1 MKLTNEQTWAL
12 FWFAIV
18 VALCTLIGS
27 CTVMS
32 NNEDARKAQDMKSL
46 IAAGQSPIE
55 ARCAVYGAGTGD
67 GAVVCQTAATSA
79 AIMKSLKAGAAK

>member
-1 MKLTNEQTWAL
+1 MIDSEKTWAI

-18 VALCTLIGS
+18 VAICTLIGS
-27 CTVMS
+27 CTIMS

-55 ARCAVYGAGTGD
+55 ARCAVYGAGTD
-67 GAVVCQTAATSA
+67 GSAVVCQTAATSA

>member
-12 FWFAIV
+12 FWFGIV

-27 CTVMS
+27 CTIM
-32 NNEDARKAQDMKSL
+32 NNNDETRKAQDMKAL

-55 ARCAVYGAGTGD
+55 ARCAVYGSGTD
-67 GAVVCQTAATSA
+67 TSVCQTAATSA
-79 AIMKSLKAGAAK
+79 AIMKSLKEGAAK

>member
-1 MKLTNEQTWAL
+1 MIDSEKTWAI

-18 VALCTLIGS
+18 VAICTLIGS
-27 CTVMS
+27 CTIMS

-55 ARCAVYGAGTGD
+55 ARCAVYGAGTD
-67 GAVVCQTAATSA
+67 GSALVCQTAATSA
-79 AIMKSLKAGAAK
+79 AIMKSLKTGAAK

>member
-1 MKLTNEQTWAL
+1 MKLTNEQTWAI

-32 NNEDARKAQDMKSL
+32 NNEDARKAQDMKAL

-55 ARCAVYGAGTGD
+55 ARCAVYGPGNDTS
-67 GAVVCQTAATSA
+67 VCQTAATSA

>member
-1 MKLTNEQTWAL
+1 MKITNEQTWAI
-12 FWFAIV
+12 FWFAVIV
-18 VALCTLIGS
+18 TICTLIGS

-32 NNEDARKAQDMKSL
+32 NGEDARKAQDMKTL

-55 ARCAVYGAGTGD
+55 ARCAVYGSGSD
-67 GAVVCQTAATSA
+67 SSVCQTAATTA

>member
-1 MKLTNEQTWAL
+1 MIDSEKTWAI

-55 ARCAVYGAGTGD
+55 ARCAVYGTGTD
-67 GAVVCQTAATSA
+67 GSALVCQTAATSA